1 MTTHLLCPYRPQPED
16 NDLYDAITLGL
27 RQPSPGLE
35 KPPAMA
41 STTEVA
47 DRAASPRPPPKP
59 QVSFLPTRKNPDGRP
74 RNVSGEESM
83 EVRGPGCQTGVVG
96 ATPCLR
102 LQRVS
107 VMPRAAPAQPGTP
120 GGSPAPGLLLAAGC
134 GHTLAW
140 PF

>member
-1 MTTHLLCPYRPQPED
+1 MTTRLLCRYRPQPED

-35 KPPAMA
+35 KPPATA
-41 STTEVA
+41 SATEVV
-47 DRAASPRPPPKP
+47 DRAAGPCPPPKP
-59 QVSFLPTRKNPDGRP
+59 QVSFLPTRNNPDGRP

-83 EVRGPGCQTGVVG
+83 EVRGPGRQTGVAG

-107 VMPRAAPAQPGTP
+107 ATRRAAPAQPGRQV
-120 GGSPAPGLLLAAGC
+120 AAGC